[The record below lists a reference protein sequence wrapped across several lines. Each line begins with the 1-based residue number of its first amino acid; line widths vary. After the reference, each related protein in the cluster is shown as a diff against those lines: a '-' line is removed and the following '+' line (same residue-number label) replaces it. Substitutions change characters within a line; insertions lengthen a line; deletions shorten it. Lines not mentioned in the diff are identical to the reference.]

1 MSQSH
6 QRVEVLAGFEYPR
19 RWRTVTRDNAQAD
32 RLFRRRCV
40 VARKFQE
47 TPRPPANE
55 RIDARHEQ
63 PPRPQVLEATSN
75 RRLSR
80 TAGAVKN
87 NECRRHGL
95 SLAHAPDVVSHRV
108 DTRASDVE

>member
-55 RIDARHEQ
+55 RIDPRHEQ
-63 PPRPQVLEATSN
+63 RPRPEVLEGASN
-75 RRLSR
+75 RGFAR
-80 TAGAVKN
+80 TTRAIEN
-87 NECRRHGL
+87 NESRGHKT
-95 SLAHAPDVVSHRV
+95 SLA
-108 DTRASDVE
+108 